1 MAPDGVKTGESAD
14 LDFDD
19 LPSLVGYHL
28 RRAQVAV
35 FNDFVGTMGEVQIT
49 PGQYGVMTLIGA
61 NPGLSQSALAR
72 AVGIERSTMVAVI
85 GGLESRNLLERN
97 PSPVDKRSYALVL
110 TSDGNKLLAKLKE
123 MVRAHEQKM
132 LSGLNDAERDQLI
145 DLLSRLAD

>member
-1 MAPDGVKTGESAD
+1 MAPDGVKAGESTE

-19 LPSLVGYHL
+19 LPGLVGYHL

-35 FNDFVGTMGEVQIT
+35 FNDFVGSMGEVQIT

-72 AVGIERSTMVAVI
+72 AVGIERSTIVAVI
-85 GGLESRNLLERN
+85 GGLEARKLVQRKL
-97 PSPVDKRSYALVL
+97 SPVDKRSYALVL
-110 TSDGNKLLAKLKE
+110 TNEGSKLLAKLKG
-123 MVRAHEQKM
+123 MVRSHEQKV
-132 LSGLNDAERDQLI
+132 LSGLSDAERSQLI